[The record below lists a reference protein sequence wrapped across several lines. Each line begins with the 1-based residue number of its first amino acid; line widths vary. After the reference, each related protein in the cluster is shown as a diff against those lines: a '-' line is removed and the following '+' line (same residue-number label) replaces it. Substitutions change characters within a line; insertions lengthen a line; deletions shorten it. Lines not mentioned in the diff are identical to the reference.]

1 MKDIKNYINESRGS
15 YPGQESIDVNEMG
28 KYGYMYYD
36 PNSGL
41 VSTYCMDG
49 WKNLVDD
56 FGEDEDW
63 AKKLERLRVG
73 QSLDHDSGAIYC
85 RIW

>member
-1 MKDIKNYINESRGS
+1 MKNISEYIATGYSNPEM
-15 YPGQESIDVNEMG
+15 IDVDENE

-36 PNSGL
+36 VNSGVVSVYGMNSYKDL
-41 VSTYCMDG
+41 V
-49 WKNLVDD
+49 ND

-63 AKKLERLRVG
+63 AKKLEKLKVG
-73 QSLDHDSGAIYC
+73 ESLFHASGAIYC

>member
-1 MKDIKNYINESRGS
+1 MKNISEYIATGYSNPEM
-15 YPGQESIDVNEMG
+15 IDVDENE

-36 PNSGL
+36 VNSGVVGVYGMNSYKDL
-41 VSTYCMDG
+41 V
-49 WKNLVDD
+49 ND

-63 AKKLERLRVG
+63 AKKLEKLKVG
-73 QSLDHDSGAIYC
+73 ESLFHASGAIYC